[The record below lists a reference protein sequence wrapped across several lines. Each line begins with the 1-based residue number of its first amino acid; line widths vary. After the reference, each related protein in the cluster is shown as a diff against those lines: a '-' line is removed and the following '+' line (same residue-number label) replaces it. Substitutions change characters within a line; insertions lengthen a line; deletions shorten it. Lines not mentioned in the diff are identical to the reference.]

1 MGLFDK
7 VFGGKKQEIPAKQI
21 NEVIA
26 TMEQYLRVITT
37 HYGETHFQ
45 GDTQAKQI
53 LSVYAF
59 GGVSALAIQLK
70 FSPPVAHAVC
80 LALFTGFFGFKP
92 ADAAVKTPAVIS
104 AAPDRTSHLYAI
116 IHRGA
121 DGFLHWQQHSDD
133 GAAKDFAA
141 IMEHFKKPKNS
152 EKKED

>member
-59 GGVSALAIQLK
+59 GGVSALAIQLN
-70 FSPPVAHAVC
+70 SV
-80 LALFTGFFGFKP
+80 
-92 ADAAVKTPAVIS
+92 
-104 AAPDRTSHLYAI
+104 
-116 IHRGA
+116 HR
-121 DGFLHWQQHSDD
+121 
-133 GAAKDFAA
+133 
-141 IMEHFKKPKNS
+141 
-152 EKKED
+152 